1 MLTHRLLGRDV
12 SLIGLGTAHYG
23 GLIPKSLA
31 FDQMDAYVAAGGNLI
46 DTARVY
52 GDFVTPKTGESEKI
66 VGQWMEE
73 RGNRKDIF
81 LSTKGGHPPF
91 DCMSRSRLSPREI
104 SDDLHESLEAL
115 RCAFIDV
122 YFLHRDDESRPVEE
136 IIETLEGFIAEGLI
150 GMYGVSNWKTER
162 ILKANSYAASHGY
175 NGIGANQPQF
185 SLLKPNTLGDRTLV
199 RMDRSMHD
207 MHRRLSMPCFCFS
220 SQAEGFLA
228 KKLSGMSIG
237 PDLESKYASAANSAI
252 LDKVRALAAEGVS
265 DADEVSVAFLTCQP
279 FPCFALCGSFG
290 VERIRTWGRLGSAR
304 LTDRLIDEFN
314 LLTL

>member
-1 MLTHRLLGRDV
+1 MLTHRLHGRDV
-12 SLIGLGTAHYG
+12 SVIGLGTAHYG

-31 FDQMDAYVAAGGNLI
+31 FDQMDAYLAAGGNLL

-52 GDFVTPKTGESEKI
+52 GDFVTPRTGESEKI

-91 DCMSRSRLSPREI
+91 ECMSRSRLSPGEI
-104 SDDLHESLEAL
+104 IGDLHESLSDL
-115 RCAFIDV
+115 RCSYIDI

-136 IIETLEGFIAEGLI
+136 IVDTLEGFVAEGLI

-162 ILKANSYAASHGY
+162 IIEANRYAASRGY
-175 NGIGANQPQF
+175 HGIGANQPQF
-185 SLLKPNTLGDRTLV
+185 SLMKPNTLGDRTLV
-199 RMDRSMHD
+199 RMDRAMHD
-207 MHRRLSMPCFCFS
+207 MHCRLSMPCFCFS

-228 KKLSGMSIG
+228 KKLSGMPLN
-237 PDLESKYASAANSAI
+237 PDLVGKYASAANSAI
-252 LDKVRALAAEGVS
+252 LDKVKALAAEGIS
-265 DADEVSVAFLTCQP
+265 DPDEASVAFLTCQP

-290 VERIRTWGRLGSAR
+290 LDRIRTWKRLGNAR
-304 LTDRLIDEFN
+304 LPDGLIDELN
-314 LLTL
+314 SLTL